1 MGWVEDVETVRARAA
16 EALAHRDDRDRAVE
30 AVAALLRAGLRAAHD
45 LGFDRAAVEGEVRR
59 IWGGP

>member
-1 MGWVEDVETVRARAA
+1 MSWVDELDVVRVRAS
-16 EALAHRDDRDRAVE
+16 EALAHPGDLPRVADAVE
-30 AVAALLRAGLRAAHD
+30 AMLRAALRAAHD